1 MTVVVVPGQFQSVPH
16 PAGKLASTLL
26 AVAVAGM
33 ADPARFRRGKT
44 YVAEHAV
51 SRLEIAPGRLTA
63 TVTGSRDHP
72 YQVIATVELLPRI
85 DTSPEALRTQLTRLT
100 PEAGEMM
107 IACTCPDFDDPCK
120 HAVAALLAFANELIA
135 RPELLVQWRCAPSD
149 EPAQRAQVGAR
160 ARSSERHLRL
170 APSLPIRER
179 APEPA
184 SPWATPE
191 WEAFLGAMPPEPPD
205 VPREP
210 VRVGRSMLGTI
221 DLSAVVRSAIDSLTL
236 D

>member
-1 MTVVVVPGQFQSVPH
+1 MSIVVVPGQFHSVPH

-51 SRLEIAPGRLTA
+51 SRLEVAPGQLLA

-72 YQVIATVELLPRI
+72 YQVVAAVQLIPRI

-100 PEAGEMM
+100 PEAGEMLLS
-107 IACTCPDFDDPCK
+107 CTCPDFDDPCK
-120 HAVAALLAFANELIA
+120 HAVAALLAFANELVA
-135 RPELLVQWRCAPSD
+135 RPELLVQWRCAPVD
-149 EPAQRAQVGAR
+149 EPARAQVGAR

-170 APSLPIRER
+170 APPLPPER
-179 APEPA
+179 TPA
-184 SPWATPE
+184 GSPWESPE
-191 WEAFLGAMPPEPPD
+191 WEAFLGALPPD
-205 VPREP
+205 LPAVPNEP
-210 VRVGRSMLGTI
+210 VKVGRAMLGTI
-221 DLSAVVRSAIDSLTL
+221 DLAAVVRSAIESLTE
-236 D
+236 DF